1 MLPLDLHVLSL
12 SLAFIL
18 SQDQTLRCSNCF
30 YVFAQDSVIFRFKYF
45 TDGIHS
51 KYLYY
56 CCICKFL
63 KELFSIVSF
72 ETWCKGKDFYFY
84 LPNFFESFFDLFFRK
99 SLSERLQDIRLD
111 LPTSSLSFYLSDF
124 LRPLSSCHHRISL
137 DCGCKSTAVKHILQM
152 FSQLF
157 YNYFLLSL
165 IVNDLQIYFSPFFWF
180 DTKETKTSLEICFTP
195 SPFGRSFLT
204 SIFHPSFFISP
215 SLILNF
221 QKAGVFL
228 SFHAGFSAKD
238 AGFFSFYAYLLKTN
252 KRESKT
258 NPARIEIDS
267 RLVWNR

>member
-84 LPNFFESFFDLFFRK
+84 LPNFFESFFFDLFF
-99 SLSERLQDIRLD
+99 SEVLSERLQDIRLD
-111 LPTSSLSFYLSDF
+111 LPTSSLGFYLSGF
-124 LRPLSSCHHRISL
+124 LNPSFIMSPPHLSRLRVQKYCCKTYSPNVFTTFLQLFFTLL
-137 DCGCKSTAVKHILQM
+137 DCQ
-152 FSQLF
+152 
-157 YNYFLLSL
+157 
-165 IVNDLQIYFSPFFWF
+165 
-180 DTKETKTSLEICFTP
+180 
-195 SPFGRSFLT
+195 
-204 SIFHPSFFISP
+204 
-215 SLILNF
+215 
-221 QKAGVFL
+221 
-228 SFHAGFSAKD
+228 
-238 AGFFSFYAYLLKTN
+238 
-252 KRESKT
+252 
-258 NPARIEIDS
+258 
-267 RLVWNR
+267 

>member
-30 YVFAQDSVIFRFKYF
+30 MSLLKIPLFSGSSIF

-84 LPNFFESFFDLFFRK
+84 LPNFFEVFFRFIFWK

-111 LPTSSLSFYLSDF
+111 LPTSSLGISIPDF
-124 LRPLSSCHHRISL
+124 LSPLSSCHHRISL
-137 DCGCKSTAVKHILQM
+137 DCGCKSTAVKHIFQM

-165 IVNDLQIYFSPFFWF
+165 IVSDLQIHFSPFFWLPLF
-180 DTKETKTSLEICFTP
+180 LLYFTFP
-195 SPFGRSFLT
+195 NSQF
-204 SIFHPSFFISP
+204 SILHS
-215 SLILNF
+215 
-221 QKAGVFL
+221 
-228 SFHAGFSAKD
+228 
-238 AGFFSFYAYLLKTN
+238 
-252 KRESKT
+252 
-258 NPARIEIDS
+258 
-267 RLVWNR
+267 